1 MNIAGA
7 GLTPFM
13 AAAEPDNVPTVEYFL
28 DHGGD
33 VTKTDDKG
41 CTVLH
46 HAAGTGCCKVTEFL
60 LTKGLPVSI
69 DCDLGTP
76 LFHAANN
83 GKDKTLKILLDHQA
97 DLGWLPVEHV
107 ALHDF
112 REEVEMLFPLTS
124 PIQNVPEWSINGII
138 SHAKFKDTK
147 PMDMESKDEHHEKP
161 TTSYGDKPPNVSS
174 VMKKTQVFVK
184 HPHGTLSLQIDTN
197 KDVEFLREEVEQRM
211 QLDISGY
218 FFMYDLSTIEA
229 GKPLSSYGIEKDS
242 NICMRARL
250 HGGRRF
256 HGGRKLHHRKR
267 FHGQRKSKTLSQFY
281 LKHGEEEFLKTVKL
295 PDGSKEP

>member
-1 MNIAGA
+1 MAPPPPPPPFVYLSTTGASTLLRRAAFYGNLGLLLFSDASIPPDRCATKRLGIEKGKARDAILALNKVGIGLLHAAACQGHLNVCKFLVEEFGGDMNIAGA

-124 PIQNVPEWSINGII
+124 PIQNVPEWNINGII
-138 SHAKFKDTK
+138 SCKIQRYKANG
-147 PMDMESKDEHHEKP
+147 
-161 TTSYGDKPPNVSS
+161 YGV
-174 VMKKTQVFVK
+174 Q
-184 HPHGTLSLQIDTN
+184 G
-197 KDVEFLREEVEQRM
+197 
-211 QLDISGY
+211 
-218 FFMYDLSTIEA
+218 
-229 GKPLSSYGIEKDS
+229 
-242 NICMRARL
+242 
-250 HGGRRF
+250 
-256 HGGRKLHHRKR
+256 
-267 FHGQRKSKTLSQFY
+267 
-281 LKHGEEEFLKTVKL
+281 
-295 PDGSKEP
+295 